1 MIFFRFHQAF
11 FQIPKPISFNEFYP
25 VQGHGQQKYG
35 GGLGGEESRE
45 NVTKAR
51 EKMSS
56 GSSGCCRAVI

>member
-35 GGLGGEESRE
+35 GGLGGDQGVER
-45 NVTKAR
+45 KYQQ
-51 EKMSS
+51 
-56 GSSGCCRAVI
+56 G